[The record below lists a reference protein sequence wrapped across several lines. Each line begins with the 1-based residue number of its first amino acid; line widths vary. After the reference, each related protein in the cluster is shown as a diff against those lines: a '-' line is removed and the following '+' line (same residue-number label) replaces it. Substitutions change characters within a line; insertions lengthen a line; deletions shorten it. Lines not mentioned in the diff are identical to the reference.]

1 MYEHRTEFVTKIE
14 ELRLN
19 LPVPK
24 ELSPEDFNT
33 GANFEF
39 HPTLKTFLFCWCHD
53 TKSETL
59 WLYAD
64 ENWSVYTSVKSENL
78 AEHLLNTLNNLDPEI
93 TAQMARGCGVVIETL
108 FSLKSERDAGLNNKD
123 IDHLN

>member
-1 MYEHRTEFVTKIE
+1 MYEHRTEFVTKID

-39 HPTLKTFLFCWCHD
+39 HPTLKTFLFVGA
-53 TKSETL
+53 TILNQKLYGYTL
-59 WLYAD
+59 TRTGAC
-64 ENWSVYTSVKSENL
+64 T
-78 AEHLLNTLNNLDPEI
+78 P
-93 TAQMARGCGVVIETL
+93 Q
-108 FSLKSERDAGLNNKD
+108 
-123 IDHLN
+123 